1 MVLKPGILGALIALV
16 VALLVG
22 LAIGA
27 LAQRRSA
34 GATPA
39 LASTR

>member
-27 LAQRRSA
+27 LAQHRRWHLRGEA
-34 GATPA
+34 AQPQ
-39 LASTR
+39 